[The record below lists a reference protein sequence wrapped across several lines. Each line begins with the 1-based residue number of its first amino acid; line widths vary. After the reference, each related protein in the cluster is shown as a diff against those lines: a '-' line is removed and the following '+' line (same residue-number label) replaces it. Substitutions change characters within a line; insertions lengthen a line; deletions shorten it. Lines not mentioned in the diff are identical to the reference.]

1 MRSLERGRCWGREKN
16 GNRRGG
22 AFSISTSTL
31 DIVGLLACLVLFFV
45 RRGVGL
51 SLMGRARTAGCAKE
65 KRKGEM
71 TGATRDEVQRNSPSP
86 ACAMTLI

>member
-31 DIVGLLACLVLFFV
+31 DIVGCLVLFFDGEFV
-45 RRGVGL
+45 VFD
-51 SLMGRARTAGCAKE
+51 GRARPAARNT
-65 KRKGEM
+65 KG
-71 TGATRDEVQRNSPSP
+71 GNDRGYAR
-86 ACAMTLI
+86 